1 MYFLIFLENWA
12 IFAEGEQVRWTFG
25 SMTSETALL
34 TARLAKGLNDL
45 GKEIFH
51 ETVASL
57 RVRDINRKPTRSY
70 DILIVNFGENFFFLA
85 ADPISTAKMLR
96 VTHAVDGIPGNIAD
110 LLHGV
115 LMGQALQTYGDLW
128 SAAASKQQCVNID
141 QIFNDTFRE
150 LGVTEDSGI
159 LAKDGTCSF
168 SGLEIPELL
177 LLHCYLQQRFEKEVQ
192 PAIRKP
198 WSCVIGKGG
207 LPVYLVHN
215 ILRADVEQR
224 LAFLFSAVAG
234 YSLDL
239 FSAIPEALVFSR
251 EGLTSINLFVGETAI
266 FAACN
271 PFSLF
276 QDKNFLANFS
286 KLSEPIKS
294 DIIGPTEE
302 FLSSYIGQLYAERLR
317 EESFQDL
324 IETLIRVHTDFSTSQ
339 GSLEELKLRKE
350 TTTIEE
356 VALELRARDEVDV
369 AVRSPM
375 SIPQGTQIKLIIVGE
390 PEVGKSTIA
399 DFMIGEAFAPEYL
412 LDLGAH
418 FSDIEVRIGHNSIA
432 AKIWDLSGKQKMESV
447 HEDFFAGASGAIIVF
462 DVTRPSS
469 FDMVEPWITEIWN
482 KNGRGPIP
490 IVLLGN
496 KIDSRGSDHFDTV
509 VDEDVFNL
517 AVKLDK
523 RCLKEYGFRVSFFLV
538 SAKTGQNLTLALHLL
553 SLRSLIHH
561 LGVKSI
567 HEIL

>member
-1 MYFLIFLENWA
+1 MIWAENWA
-12 IFAEGEQVRWTFG
+12 IFAEGEQIQWTFG

-34 TARLAKGLNDL
+34 TTRLARGLNDL

-128 SAAASKQQCVNID
+128 SAAASEQQCAKID
-141 QIFNDTFRE
+141 QIYDDAFQE
-150 LGVTEDSGI
+150 MGVKEDSGI
-159 LAKDGTCSF
+159 SAKDGTCSF

-192 PAIRKP
+192 PTVRKP

-215 ILRADVEQR
+215 ILRADVEQQ

-239 FSAIPEALVFSR
+239 FGAIPEALVFSR
-251 EGLTSINLFVGETAI
+251 EGLTSINLFVGENTI

-276 QDKNFLANFS
+276 QDEKFLANFS
-286 KLSEPIKS
+286 RLTEPIKS

-302 FLSSYIGQLYAERLR
+302 FLSKYIGQLYAERLR

-324 IETLIRVHTDFSTSQ
+324 IETLKRVDTDFSTSQ
-339 GSLEELKLRKE
+339 APLEELKLTKE

-356 VALELRARDEVDV
+356 VALELRARDEVAV
-369 AVRSPM
+369 ARSPM

-399 DFMIGEAFAPEYL
+399 EFMAGETFAPEYL
-412 LDLGAH
+412 LDAGAQ
-418 FSDIEVRIGHNSIA
+418 FFDIEVRIGHNSIPA
-432 AKIWDLSGKQKMESV
+432 RIWDLSGKQKMEFI
-447 HEDFFAGASGAIIVF
+447 HDDFFTEASGAFIVF

-496 KIDSRGSDHFDTV
+496 KVDSRGSNHFDTV
-509 VDEDVFNL
+509 ADEDAFSL
-517 AVKLDK
+517 AVKLEK

-561 LGVKSI
+561 LGLKSI
-567 HEIL
+567 HEIM

>member
-1 MYFLIFLENWA
+1 MIWSENWA
-12 IFAEGEQVRWTFG
+12 IFAEGEQIQWTFG
-25 SMTSETALL
+25 SLTSETALL
-34 TARLAKGLNDL
+34 TTRLARGLNDL

-128 SAAASKQQCVNID
+128 SAAASAQQGVKID
-141 QIFNDTFRE
+141 QIYDDAFKE

-159 LAKDGTCSF
+159 SAKDGTCSF

-192 PAIRKP
+192 PAVRKP

-215 ILRADVEQR
+215 ILRADVEQQ

-239 FSAIPEALVFSR
+239 FGAIPEALVFSR
-251 EGLTSINLFVGETAI
+251 EGLTSINLFVGENTI

-271 PFSLF
+271 PFTLF
-276 QDKNFLANFS
+276 QDEKFLANFS
-286 KLSEPIKS
+286 KLSESIKS
-294 DIIGPTEE
+294 DIIDPTEE
-302 FLSSYIGQLYAERLR
+302 FLSTYIGQLYAERLR
-317 EESFQDL
+317 GESFQEL
-324 IETLIRVHTDFSTSQ
+324 IETLKRVHASQ
-339 GSLEELKLRKE
+339 EPLEELKLTKE

-356 VALELRARDEVDV
+356 VALELRARDEVAV
-369 AVRSPM
+369 ARSPM

-399 DFMIGEAFAPEYL
+399 EFITGEAFAPEYL
-412 LDLGAH
+412 LDSGAQYY
-418 FSDIEVRIGHNSIA
+418 DIVVRIGHNSISA
-432 AKIWDLSGKQKMESV
+432 NIWDLSGKQKLESV
-447 HEDFFAGASGAIIVF
+447 DEKFFSGASGAFVVF
-462 DVTRPSS
+462 DVTKPNS
-469 FDMVEPWITEIWN
+469 FDMVESWITEIWI

-509 VDEDVFNL
+509 ADEDAMNL
-517 AVKLDK
+517 AMKLEK
-523 RCLKEYGFRVSFFLV
+523 RCLKEYGFRVSFLLV
-538 SAKTGQNLTLALHLL
+538 SAKTGQNLILALHLL

-561 LGVKSI
+561 LGVKNI
-567 HEIL
+567 YEIL